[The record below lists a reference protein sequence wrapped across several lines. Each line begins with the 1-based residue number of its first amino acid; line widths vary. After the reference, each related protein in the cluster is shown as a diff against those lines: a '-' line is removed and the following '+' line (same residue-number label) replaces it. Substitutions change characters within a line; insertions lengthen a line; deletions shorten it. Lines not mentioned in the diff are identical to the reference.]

1 MNSVFVREPE
11 AGNYGKG
18 GPGAGTVRARLPAK
32 PMNSVFVREP
42 EAENYE
48 KGGPGAGTVRARM
61 PAKPMNSVF
70 VREPEAAGRP
80 GTLRALLRN
89 MYKKRLA
96 FLYTIMY
103 YHTNVVKTPLKTP
116 RKNGFAAIP
125 IRELLRIHII
135 TVRKRP
141 CGCVRSVFVFRGGE
155 SRRAHN
161 RIPEGLQHRTQP
173 RAGNRGAA

>member
-18 GPGAGTVRARLPAK
+18 GRRP
-32 PMNSVFVREP
+32 
-42 EAENYE
+42 
-48 KGGPGAGTVRARM
+48 
-61 PAKPMNSVF
+61 
-70 VREPEAAGRP
+70 AGRAP
-80 GTLRALLRN
+80 CRALLRN
-89 MYKKRLA
+89 MYKKRVA

-141 CGCVRSVFVFRGGE
+141 CGCVRSVFVFRGRE
-155 SRRAHN
+155 SRRDHN
-161 RIPEGLQHRTQP
+161 RIPEGPQRNPGGTTTESRRDYNTEHNRTQAIAV
-173 RAGNRGAA
+173 RLREMGILRFKED

>member
-1 MNSVFVREPE
+1 
-11 AGNYGKG
+11 
-18 GPGAGTVRARLPAK
+18 
-32 PMNSVFVREP
+32 
-42 EAENYE
+42 
-48 KGGPGAGTVRARM
+48 
-61 PAKPMNSVF
+61 MNSVF

-103 YHTNVVKTPLKTP
+103 YHTDVVKTPLKTP

-155 SRRAHN
+155 SRRVCEGSRRDHNTEHN
-161 RIPEGLQHRTQP
+161 RTQAIAV
-173 RAGNRGAA
+173 RLREMGILRFKED